1 LPREADVSDEKQTR
15 STRSPAFVPLMVK
28 RMYKV
33 YIEYALDLGV
43 ENGEPVT
50 TFFFEL
56 GGDAEWVEFVQKA
69 AVLAYRSERP

>member
-1 LPREADVSDEKQTR
+1 MME
-15 STRSPAFVPLMVK
+15 

-33 YIEYALDLGV
+33 YIEYTFDLGV

-56 GGDAEWVEFVQKA
+56 GRDAEWVEFIQKA
-69 AVLAYRSERP
+69 TILAYRSERP

>member
-1 LPREADVSDEKQTR
+1 MME
-15 STRSPAFVPLMVK
+15 

-33 YIEYALDLGV
+33 YIEYTFDLGV

-56 GGDAEWVEFVQKA
+56 GRDAEGVELIQKA
-69 AVLAYRSERP
+69 AILAYRSEGP

>member
-1 LPREADVSDEKQTR
+1 
-15 STRSPAFVPLMVK
+15 MVE

-33 YIEYALDLGV
+33 YIEYAFDLGV

-56 GGDAEWVEFVQKA
+56 GRDAERVEFIQKA
-69 AVLAYRSERP
+69 AILAYRSERP